1 MKRFIKAWL
10 DRRPAPP
17 APELP
22 MDGPLCALPLVLPL
36 AEARRVMVF
45 APHPDDESIGCGGLL
60 ALLAR
65 AGVPTRVVL
74 VSDGSGAGGLPEGAG
89 EVRQQEFRAA
99 LARLGIGDMALLGF
113 PDGEL
118 ALSPAL
124 LAAIAQEV
132 RDFSPQWVFTPASI
146 DLHRDHR
153 VVAEAVRQAALAV
166 ASVETVWQYETWS
179 PLPITHVLDITGM
192 LATKLAA
199 LGEHRTALACGNYLL
214 GTEGLSRH
222 RALLLGA
229 PKPDGAAEGYLA
241 TQRAALF
248 MPAR

>member
-1 MKRFIKAWL
+1 MKRFIKAWI
-10 DRRPAPP
+10 DRRVTAPVLV
-17 APELP
+17 E
-22 MDGPLCALPLVLPL
+22 GPLCALPAAFPL

-60 ALLAR
+60 ASLAQ

-74 VSDGSGAGGLPEGAG
+74 VSDGSGAGGLPAGAG
-89 EVRQQEFRAA
+89 EIRQQEFHAA
-99 LARLGIGDMALLGF
+99 LTRLGIGDVSLLGF

-118 ALSPAL
+118 SLTPPL

-132 RDFSPQWVFTPASI
+132 RDFAPQWVFSPASI

-153 VVAEAVRQAALAV
+153 VVTEAVRLASLAT
-166 ASVETVWQYETWS
+166 ASVDRVWHYETWS
-179 PLPITHVLDITGM
+179 PLPITHVLDITDL
-192 LATKLAA
+192 LATKLSA
-199 LGEHRTALACGNYLL
+199 LSEHRTALACGNYLQ

-241 TQRAALF
+241 TQRETGFTPL
-248 MPAR
+248 R